1 MKHQTGKRTSMPRC
15 AWPLALVAISA
26 FAVALLAQLGST
38 VHAQEPDSD
47 LGSQV
52 SNTPPPPGD
61 CWSGALSDDPL
72 HCYALE
78 EAQRDG
84 IIEVEGVYDA
94 SGELHIFFNY
104 RTGPPVSALF
114 DQGRLEELVEV
125 LKDNA
130 REFVAQFPERVTYNL
145 PFHFCGPPDPAETYR
160 DCILNRTFELV
171 VVPWDSP
178 YIRIFLVSGGADAR
192 QTFPG
197 WASWLQ
203 IWPATESSAAAASDG
218 FDISDVDLVNFPEKM
233 KCEDGFYSDYAC
245 EMAKQYPSWNIAG
258 WHESEK
264 DLFIQVKADPGEK
277 PPPGEE
283 DTAVA
288 FLRAE
293 FARRYGDTDSYGRL
307 RDAVITPVKYSYE
320 ELWRWQLLLE
330 RFAVSSGNTIG
341 ITGADVV
348 TNVTDYWVADNIVY
362 LLSELQEADRNSF
375 ADFRETIAVYTS
387 HDADQVTSLLPILLP
402 QLGIPGDAVGILMQS
417 SPTPPDIVVAD
428 IEIAGETANSAVDN
442 APGNVEEEVDK
453 AEQEAN
459 GASEVVSAGVQS
471 TSEVESETNTAGEEK
486 TQVDEQVSD
495 LNTTRAEASEVVRVK
510 SVSADN
516 SPSNSASDETIK
528 AEQETA
534 DLRDSS
540 LEPADVASDH
550 TDTTADD
557 AQKIVVEETVVEA
570 KDDATVLSESS
581 IETGEAGSNE
591 TAAADGNSSEATIA
605 PPLAVNNRP
614 KPVRHQPWLLRLVV
628 MSLPLPKPILKCQLE
643 MRT

>member
-348 TNVTDYWVADNIVY
+348 TNVTDYWVADNIIY

-442 APGNVEEEVDK
+442 APEMSKRKWTRPNKRQMEPAK
-453 AEQEAN
+453 SFPL
-459 GASEVVSAGVQS
+459 ASSQLPKLRVRRTLLGKRRLRLMSRSPIS
-471 TSEVESETNTAGEEK
+471 TRRGLKRPRLFGSNRCPQTIVHRIPLATKPSK
-486 TQVDEQVSD
+486 
-495 LNTTRAEASEVVRVK
+495 LNRRRPIFATRLWNRLMLPVTTRI
-510 SVSADN
+510 
-516 SPSNSASDETIK
+516 P
-528 AEQETA
+528 
-534 DLRDSS
+534 
-540 LEPADVASDH
+540 
-550 TDTTADD
+550 
-557 AQKIVVEETVVEA
+557 
-570 KDDATVLSESS
+570 
-581 IETGEAGSNE
+581 
-591 TAAADGNSSEATIA
+591 
-605 PPLAVNNRP
+605 
-614 KPVRHQPWLLRLVV
+614 QPMMHRR
-628 MSLPLPKPILKCQLE
+628 S
-643 MRT
+643 